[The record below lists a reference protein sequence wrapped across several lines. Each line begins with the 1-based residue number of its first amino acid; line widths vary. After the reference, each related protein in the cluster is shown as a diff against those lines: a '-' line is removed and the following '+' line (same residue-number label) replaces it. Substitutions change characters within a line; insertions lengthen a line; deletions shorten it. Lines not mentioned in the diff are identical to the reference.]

1 MLYALGIL
9 FQTCGLKFYF
19 LPQNPDKEKKACY
32 YNLWVSR
39 FYIFVTFWFIFI
51 EFDAIAAN
59 TLSIQANELLLMSD
73 HVC

>member
-9 FQTCGLKFYF
+9 FQTW
-19 LPQNPDKEKKACY
+19 PQVLFPTTKSGQRKKACY

-51 EFDAIAAN
+51 QFDAIAAN